1 MTPSTSKPA
10 KLLTSL
16 WMRLSCEAESKGGGS
31 RHAKEEVD
39 KKEEVRKQSH

>member
-16 WMRLSCEAESKGGGS
+16 WMRLSCEAESKGGS